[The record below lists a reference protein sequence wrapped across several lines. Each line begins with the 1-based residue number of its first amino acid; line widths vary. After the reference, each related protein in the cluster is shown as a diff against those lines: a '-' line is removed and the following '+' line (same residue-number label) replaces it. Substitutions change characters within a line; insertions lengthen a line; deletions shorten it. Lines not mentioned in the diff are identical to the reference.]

1 VKKRNGNVPRLVVLE
16 DSRSF
21 PAEAYRVLR
30 TNLHY
35 ANPDAPLKRV
45 LVTSTA
51 PGEGKS
57 TTLANLA
64 VTLAQ
69 TERSMLVVDADLRR
83 PVVHE
88 MFRVKSAPGLTS
100 YLAGDALLEAVV
112 SKTHVPNLSVVPSGP
127 TPPNPAELLASRRM
141 REFVETM
148 SERYDVLLFDS
159 PPVLAVTDACAL
171 ASMMDGVIFVIGS
184 GKIAQAA
191 MRRAHDQI
199 VAAQGRVLGA
209 VVNQFDARAVD
220 GYSRSYYRKYYGKDR

>member
-1 VKKRNGNVPRLVVLE
+1 MKKRNGNVPRLVVLE

-69 TERSMLVVDADLRR
+69 AERSLLVIDADLRR
-83 PVVHE
+83 PVIHE
-88 MFRVKSAPGLTS
+88 MFRLKSAPGLTS

-127 TPPNPAELLASRRM
+127 IPPNPAELLASRRM

-148 SERYDVLLFDS
+148 SERYDILLFDS

-171 ASMMDGVIFVIGS
+171 VSMMDGVIFVVGS

-209 VVNQFDARAVD
+209 VVNQFDARAAD